1 MEIIHL
7 RQTLPQ
13 VFADRDAITS
23 DVWHQDLVLRKGE
36 RYLIEAASGT
46 GKSSLCSYI
55 YGYRRDYQGIISF
68 DERNIRSLSIHEW
81 VELRKHSLS
90 MLFQELRIFPELT
103 ALENVQLKN
112 RLTNYKKKKE
122 ILALFETLG
131 IAEKVNEK
139 AGKLSFGQQQ
149 RVAFIRALCQPFDFI
164 FLDEPISHLDDDNG
178 KPKYQGGFIWDYID
192 QSIYKKDRYGEEF
205 QAYGGD
211 FGERPTDYNFS
222 GNGIV
227 YGGNRD
233 VSPKMQEVKFNYQNI
248 TAEVTAES
256 VTVKNK
262 NLFVNTDRFA
272 CVVTVAKDGKE
283 IRRADLPTAVEPL

>member
-55 YGYRRDYQGIISF
+55 YGYRRDYQGIINF

-164 FLDEPISHLDDDNG
+164 FLDEPISHLDDENSRIMGEIIIDEAG
-178 KPKYQGGFIWDYID
+178 KQGAGVIAT
-192 QSIYKKDRYGEEF
+192 SIGKHIELPYKKVL
-205 QAYGGD
+205 Q
-211 FGERPTDYNFS
+211 
-222 GNGIV
+222 
-227 YGGNRD
+227 
-233 VSPKMQEVKFNYQNI
+233 
-248 TAEVTAES
+248 
-256 VTVKNK
+256 
-262 NLFVNTDRFA
+262 L
-272 CVVTVAKDGKE
+272 
-283 IRRADLPTAVEPL
+283 

>member
-55 YGYRRDYQGIISF
+55 YGYRRDYQGIINF

-112 RLTNYKKKKE
+112 RLTN
-122 ILALFETLG
+122 
-131 IAEKVNEK
+131 
-139 AGKLSFGQQQ
+139 
-149 RVAFIRALCQPFDFI
+149 
-164 FLDEPISHLDDDNG
+164 
-178 KPKYQGGFIWDYID
+178 
-192 QSIYKKDRYGEEF
+192 
-205 QAYGGD
+205 
-211 FGERPTDYNFS
+211 
-222 GNGIV
+222 
-227 YGGNRD
+227 
-233 VSPKMQEVKFNYQNI
+233 
-248 TAEVTAES
+248 
-256 VTVKNK
+256 
-262 NLFVNTDRFA
+262 
-272 CVVTVAKDGKE
+272 
-283 IRRADLPTAVEPL
+283 